1 MEKRTYNGTR
11 AGPPAGTKN
20 CDCISYLVSPA
31 STNINDVHTFN
42 AIAGEDPVAHVIQGA
57 LNVPAEQPRVGDRNA
72 LSSKLSDPFWISGEV
87 NIKQD
92 TYFVNK

>member
-1 MEKRTYNGTR
+1 MLEVSTVKSSSNGTR

-20 CDCISYLVSPA
+20 CDCIS
-31 STNINDVHTFN
+31 FN

-72 LSSKLSDPFWISGEV
+72 LSSKLSDPFWI
-87 NIKQD
+87 
-92 TYFVNK
+92 